1 MERKLYGTVLIKAAD
16 ILDTLADG
24 KSKSIQEIA
33 VQTQIGAPT
42 VSKILTTLEYLHYV
56 SKAEAT
62 KHYSLGSKLVQFG
75 LVHTQ
80 TTDIVDM
87 TFPMLEKLQSKI
99 DETIHLAVPQGDKVV
114 YVNKLE
120 PKHQGIYMT
129 SKIGMTREL
138 YSSGIGKAVLSTLS
152 DKKIDQYLKRTDLKP
167 FTKHTITNS
176 LELKEDIEKT
186 RKRGYA
192 IDNEEQEDGGYCIAM
207 PIRKAGKAIAAM
219 SISIPKFRLTTP
231 YKTEIVKDLNVAK
244 SNIED
249 ELNK

>member
-1 MERKLYGTVLIKAAD
+1 MERKLYGTVLIKASD

-24 KSKSIQEIA
+24 KAKSIQEISA
-33 VQTQIGAPT
+33 ETKIGAPT

-56 SKAEAT
+56 SKAQAT

-87 TFPMLEKLQSKI
+87 TFPILERLQSKI

-129 SKIGMTREL
+129 SKIGMAREL
-138 YSSGIGKAVLSTLS
+138 YSSGIGKSVLSTFS
-152 DKKIDQYLKRTDLKP
+152 DEKVDSYLRRTDLKP
-167 FTKHTITNS
+167 FTKHTITNPM
-176 LELKEDIEKT
+176 ELKDDIEKT

-192 IDNEEQEDGGYCIAM
+192 IDNEEQEEGGYCIAI
-207 PIRKAGKAIAAM
+207 PIEKAGKTIAAM

-231 YKTEIVKDLNVAK
+231 YKTEIVKDLNIAK